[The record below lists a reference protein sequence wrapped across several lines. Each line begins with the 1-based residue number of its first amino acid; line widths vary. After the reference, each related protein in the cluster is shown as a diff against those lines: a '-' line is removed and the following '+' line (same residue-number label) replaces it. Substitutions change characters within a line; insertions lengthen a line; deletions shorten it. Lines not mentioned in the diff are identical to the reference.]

1 VKFRINV
8 FVGYIILLIGIGM
21 MFHPTFQR
29 GVNNAQVQV
38 GDQEATV
45 HTEEVITMPRW
56 VSFLVIVGGG
66 LLILMGSPRLA
77 QPPSERRRR

>member
-1 VKFRINV
+1 MKFRINV
-8 FVGYIILLIGIGM
+8 FVGYILLIIGIGM
-21 MFHPTFQR
+21 MFHPTFHR

-56 VSFLVIVGGG
+56 MSFLVIVGGG
-66 LLILMGSPRLA
+66 LLILMGSPRQMP
-77 QPPSERRRR
+77 QPRCRRG